1 MKMLALGFAAALV
14 GTAALAQTSPG
25 QNATPGSSGSPSM
38 SRPDS
43 PSMSREGSNG
53 SVSGQNRR
61 GGVSFTQGFTT
72 TGNPTLALPLADGRG
87 FWMIGILTQTGR
99 YASAAGLRAK
109 NWPDGNQVAT
119 PRPAV
124 VHHETDTFITTYTAI
139 DPPRSAGATLT
150 LDGFFGWPLS
160 AVAS

>member
-1 MKMLALGFAAALV
+1 VPSAPRAVLARTVLITNRTGPSRLTSGAQPLK
-14 GTAALAQTSPG
+14 TRLAG
-25 QNATPGSSGSPSM
+25 Q
-38 SRPDS
+38 D
-43 PSMSREGSNG
+43 
-53 SVSGQNRR
+53 RR

-72 TGNPTLALPLADGRG
+72 TENPTLALPLAGGRG
-87 FWMIGILTQTGR
+87 FWMIGILTQTGH
-99 YASAAGLRAK
+99 YASPAGLRAK
-109 NWPDGNQVAT
+109 AWPDGNQVAT